1 MRPLVLLRVEAQGEP
16 VTVAAAAVAE
26 VTRVVSVAARGPAAH
41 GAAAAE
47 HGRGA
52 GGPPREHVL
61 VIVRARLAHAR
72 HLGLAERGGERG
84 LAGDPHPVTVPGQ
97 VQATLDTTHSQD
109 IYQKF
114 MQSGFCPS
122 TSSNSVCGRP
132 WRIPQP
138 LWFPSVPSGSNQVLG
153 FIMFPKQIFLDVHFQ
168 RFYNT
173 PLSFALKSP
182 YLLGPAIGKYLS
194 DEGCPISNYL

>member
-26 VTRVVSVAARGPAAH
+26 VARVVSVAARGPAAH

-47 HGRGA
+47 H

-114 MQSGFCPS
+114 MQSGLCPVS
-122 TSSNSVCGRP
+122 SSNSV
-132 WRIPQP
+132 
-138 LWFPSVPSGSNQVLG
+138 
-153 FIMFPKQIFLDVHFQ
+153 
-168 RFYNT
+168 
-173 PLSFALKSP
+173 
-182 YLLGPAIGKYLS
+182 
-194 DEGCPISNYL
+194 

>member
-1 MRPLVLLRVEAQGEP
+1 MVQYSKAQCSTVQVTGGGDLVRPLVLLRVETQGEP

-52 GGPPREHVL
+52 GGPPGEHVL

-84 LAGDPHPVTVPGQ
+84 LAGDPHPVTVP
-97 VQATLDTTHSQD
+97 
-109 IYQKF
+109 
-114 MQSGFCPS
+114 
-122 TSSNSVCGRP
+122 
-132 WRIPQP
+132 
-138 LWFPSVPSGSNQVLG
+138 
-153 FIMFPKQIFLDVHFQ
+153 
-168 RFYNT
+168 
-173 PLSFALKSP
+173 
-182 YLLGPAIGKYLS
+182 
-194 DEGCPISNYL
+194 E

>member
-1 MRPLVLLRVEAQGEP
+1 MRPLVLLRIETQGEP

-52 GGPPREHVL
+52 GGPPGEHAL

-84 LAGDPHPVTVPGQ
+84 LAGDPHPVTVP
-97 VQATLDTTHSQD
+97 
-109 IYQKF
+109 
-114 MQSGFCPS
+114 
-122 TSSNSVCGRP
+122 
-132 WRIPQP
+132 
-138 LWFPSVPSGSNQVLG
+138 
-153 FIMFPKQIFLDVHFQ
+153 
-168 RFYNT
+168 
-173 PLSFALKSP
+173 
-182 YLLGPAIGKYLS
+182 
-194 DEGCPISNYL
+194 E